1 MINLDILFES
11 FGITWESQ
19 GKSKKQKKR
28 ESKQLKELYQQQQDE
43 LDEML
48 SEGYSKKDMNSK
60 IYKLKQLITGPKIQ
74 STEPL
79 CIKDPKSGELITDY
93 EKIKETYLDH
103 TTKIIS
109 KNKIRV
115 KLLIMK

>member
-1 MINLDILFES
+1 
-11 FGITWESQ
+11 
-19 GKSKKQKKR
+19 
-28 ESKQLKELYQQQQDE
+28 
-43 LDEML
+43 
-48 SEGYSKKDMNSK
+48 MNSK

-103 TTKIIS
+103 TTKILS
-109 KNKIRV
+109 KNKIREEDEKEYEEKVRNHNRIMEEKDIDDWELDAKTFYKVFILNHDKQNYV
-115 KLLIMK
+115 KP